1 MTERGAGTAPAE
13 TILVVDDDRLAR
25 EQARDALQAAG
36 YRVLPAAGAAE
47 ALACL
52 RAQRADAVLL
62 DLILGDGDALEMLPA
77 LRGLD
82 PDLPVVILTGY
93 GGLESAIEALRQG
106 ATDFL
111 RKPFRAEAVL
121 PAVRAALERRR
132 VGLRNRGLVLQL
144 GRKVNELTALH
155 RIGESINSTLD
166 LAEILQAIVAAARD
180 ALAADASALMLVDE
194 ATGDLRFEVAVG
206 SGGPEG
212 SGAGRLPRGRGIL
225 GWVAE
230 RGEAVRVADT
240 AADPRFAAEVDAA
253 PGAPPRAM
261 VAAPLRAKG
270 RTIGV
275 LQAVNLRAPD
285 AWTDDDLRLLTL
297 IAAQAAL
304 AIENAKLYRRVQQQ
318 LAALQELEA
327 LKEHLS
333 QLIVHDLQNPL
344 AGVALTLDML
354 PAGDGRAEDFPYLE
368 DARRACRHLRALLG
382 DLLDIGRMEE
392 GKLALDVAEFSPED
406 VVEETLA
413 ELGPVAHGAQLRLE
427 FAPAGPLPT
436 VRADRSLVYRVLA
449 NLVANAIHHSP
460 PAGVVTVT
468 VEADPGG
475 GVRVGVADRGEG
487 IPTAWQDR
495 IFEKYV
501 RGDSALARYRAGRGL
516 GLTFCR
522 MAVEAHGGRIGVES
536 APGRGSTF
544 TFTLPPGPA
553 VADGPR
559 HR

>member
-1 MTERGAGTAPAE
+1 MTERGAGAGPAG

-25 EQARDALQAAG
+25 EGARDALQAAG
-36 YRVLPAAGAAE
+36 YRVLLAAGAGE
-47 ALACL
+47 ALARL
-52 RAQRADAVLL
+52 RAERADAVLL
-62 DLILGDGDALEMLPA
+62 DLILGDGDGLEMLPA
-77 LRGLD
+77 LHGLD

-121 PAVRAALERRR
+121 PAVRKALERRR

-155 RIGESINSTLD
+155 RIGETINSTLD
-166 LAEILQAIVAAARD
+166 LTEILQAIVAAARD

-206 SGGPEG
+206 SGGPG
-212 SGAGRLPRGRGIL
+212 SGAARLPRGRGIL

-230 RGEAVRVADT
+230 RGEAARVAEA

-253 PGAPPRAM
+253 LGAPPRAM
-261 VAAPLRAKG
+261 VAVPLKAKG

-275 LQAVNLRAPD
+275 LQAMNLRAPD
-285 AWTDDDLRLLTL
+285 ACTDDDLRLLTL

-354 PAGDGRAEDFPYLE
+354 QASGGRAEGFPYLE
-368 DARRACRHLRALLG
+368 DARRACRHLRALLS

-392 GKLALDVAEFSPED
+392 GKLALDVAEFSLED

-413 ELGPVAHGAQLRLE
+413 ELGPIAHDAQQRLE
-427 FAPAGPLPT
+427 FAPGRPLPK
-436 VRADRSLVYRVLA
+436 VRADRALVYRVLA
-449 NLVANAIHHSP
+449 NLVSNAIHHSP
-460 PAGVVTVT
+460 PGGAVTVAA
-468 VEADPGG
+468 EADPGG
-475 GVRVGVADRGEG
+475 GVRVRVADRGEG
-487 IPTAWQDR
+487 IPAAWQDR

-501 RGDSALARYRAGRGL
+501 RGDSAVARYRAGRGL

-544 TFTLPPGPA
+544 TFTLPPVPA
-553 VADGPR
+553 VPDGPR